1 MRNMALT
8 VILYFLVMF
17 VQECWYRLAAHF
29 PRKSH
34 TYGEQRASP
43 GVIPLGILLVQEMVW
58 EHLSLLLAMGVL
70 EASQKSLK
78 LVSSPSLRFIGVFF
92 FFFSTFF
99 FLFLFLFLNGFMI
112 FFWRNQRPQ
121 SKAGLCSC
129 LGFLP
134 VPCHAFS
141 CLLL

>member
-99 FLFLFLFLNGFMI
+99 FSFFISIFKWHHDLFLEESKTSVQSRSLFMPWF
-112 FFWRNQRPQ
+112 PA
-121 SKAGLCSC
+121 SP
-129 LGFLP
+129 LP
-134 VPCHAFS
+134 CI
-141 CLLL
+141 